1 MLELVKLFEEKGIEI
16 RFISDNFST
25 GMMECTNEGRK
36 DAMER
41 GVKFG
46 RKTVIDGSKVVK
58 LKEKGLNNS
67 EIAKKLKISKA
78 TVIRRLKEAK
88 GVSVEPKPLN

>member
-1 MLELVKLFEEKGIEI
+1 MVLTILSAVATAEHV
-16 RFISDNFST
+16 R
-25 GMMECTNEGRK
+25 MMECTSEGRK
-36 DAMER
+36 EAMER

-58 LKEKGLNNS
+58 LKEEGLNNS

-78 TVIRRLKEAK
+78 TVIRRLREAE
-88 GVSVEPKPLN
+88 GILIEPKPLN